1 MKKIILGLILLSSGA
16 FANYS
21 SCELNYKFKPG
32 VHVTTLEKLERDL
45 NIIDRVEN
53 TLLCDIIFDTRKW
66 CYVIIYKTLNPNDV
80 KNSLKTLEE
89 RKQ

>member
-1 MKKIILGLILLSSGA
+1 MKKIILGLIFLSSVA

-45 NIIDRVEN
+45 NIIDSVDN

-80 KNSLKTLEE
+80 KNSLKNLEE